1 MYRELCATDLFGVFG
16 FGAFR
21 PRIGVFWWTIPPSNP
36 VPSTYWGV
44 FVDGT
49 AFQPCS
55 IHVGAV
61 FVDGKDDET
70 MFVLTSDSSSECP
83 AP

>member
-16 FGAFR
+16 FWAFR
-21 PRIGVFWWTIPPSNP
+21 G

-55 IHVGAV
+55 VHVGAV
-61 FVDGKDDET
+61 FVDGKDEET
-70 MFVLTSDSSSECP
+70 LFVRTSDSSSECL
-83 AP
+83 APQVH